1 MDALIL
7 LGENKYIEYKAVYSK
22 TLLKTVSAFANYH
35 DGVIIIGIDDNKQI
49 VGIEDPDRLRLNLEN
64 TINDAIEPRPYYEI
78 EIETYEGLEILLI
91 RVYKG
96 DNTPYLYDK
105 KAYKRLDTAS
115 VPVDRSALDELIL
128 YGKNMTFDMMRAPQ
142 QNLSFVVLN
151 SHLKSRLNLHHVSD
165 DLLITLELK
174 VKDQYNMAAALLS
187 DDNPLQQAN
196 LQLIAYDGNGVAAI
210 KDRLTVMHQSLL
222 KHFED
227 GMAFYYKHINQS
239 EKITTAYRESIA
251 EVPLVAY
258 REALAN
264 LIVHR
269 DYSRPVDG
277 RIEIFDDRIEILSPG
292 GLPLG
297 INESEYLS
305 GRISVP
311 RNRIIA
317 DIFFRLHIIEKL
329 ATGIRR
335 IKEYYQDYRV
345 EPSFII
351 EENSITI
358 VLPKVTQNSPSQP
371 FETTYPIDLTPNE
384 RRILEILKTHKSM
397 TRQQLETALDLK
409 KTQTNT
415 LIQRLKANRLLI
427 QVGSGRS
434 TVYQIAPGET
444 THN

>member
-7 LGENKYIEYKAVYSK
+7 LGENKYIEYKAVYTK
-22 TLLKTVSAFANYH
+22 TLLKTVSAFANFH
-35 DGVIIIGIDDNKQI
+35 DGVIIIGIDDHKQI
-49 VGIEDPDRLRLNLEN
+49 VGIKDPDGLRLNLEN
-64 TINDAIEPRPYYEI
+64 TINDVIEPRPYYEI
-78 EIETYEGLEILLI
+78 EVKNYDGQEILLI

-128 YGKNMTFDMMRAPQ
+128 YGKNMTFDMMRAPEQ
-142 QNLSFVVLN
+142 DLSFAVLN

-187 DDNPLQQAN
+187 DDNSLQQAN
-196 LQLIAYDGNGVAAI
+196 LQLIAYEGTGVAAI
-210 KDRLTVMHQSLL
+210 KDRLTLTHQSLL
-222 KHFED
+222 KHFEQ

-239 EKITTAYRESIA
+239 EKITAAYRKNIA

-258 REALAN
+258 REAVAN

-292 GLPLG
+292 GLPIG

-335 IKEYYQDYRV
+335 IKEYYQDYQV

-358 VLPKVTQNSPSQP
+358 VLPKVNQKMNSQHSN
-371 FETTYPIDLTPNE
+371 TDYLIDLTPNE
-384 RRILEILKTHKSM
+384 KRIIELLKTNNSM
-397 TRQQLETALDLK
+397 TRRELEAALDLK
-409 KTQTNT
+409 KTQTNA
-415 LIQRLKANRLLI
+415 LIQRLKANRLLV

-434 TVYQIAPGET
+434 TVYQIAPGEPVT
-444 THN
+444 

>member
-35 DGVIIIGIDDNKQI
+35 DGVIIIGIDDHKQV
-49 VGIEDPDRLRLNLEN
+49 VGIKDPDGLRLNLEN

-78 EIETYEGLEILLI
+78 DLETHDGKEILLI

-115 VPVDRSALDELIL
+115 VPVDRSALEDLIL
-128 YGKNMTFDMMRAPQ
+128 YGKNMTFDMMKSPE
-142 QNLSFVVLN
+142 QNLAFTVLN
-151 SHLKSRLNLHHVSD
+151 SQLKSRLNLHQVSD

-187 DDNPLQQAN
+187 DDNPLHQAT
-196 LQLIAYDGNGVAAI
+196 LQLIAYDGPGVAAI
-210 KDRLTVMHQSLL
+210 KDRQTLVNQSILR
-222 KHFED
+222 HFEQ
-227 GMAFYYKHINQS
+227 GMAFYQKHINRS
-239 EKITTAYRESIA
+239 EKITDAYRETIA

-258 REALAN
+258 REAVAN
-264 LIVHR
+264 LIAHR
-269 DYSRPVDG
+269 DYSRSVDG
-277 RIEIFDDRIEILSPG
+277 RIEFFADRIEILSPG
-292 GLPLG
+292 GLPIG

-317 DIFFRLHIIEKL
+317 DIFLRLHIIEKL

-335 IKEYYQDYRV
+335 IKEYYQGYQEKPD
-345 EPSFII
+345 FLI

-358 VLPKVTQNSPSQP
+358 VLPKVNQNKNRQHLDSNRL
-371 FETTYPIDLTPNE
+371 DLTPNE
-384 RRILEILKTHKSM
+384 IRIIELLKTHKSM
-397 TRQQLETALDLK
+397 TRRELETALNLK
-409 KTQTNT
+409 KTQTNV
-415 LIQRLKANRLLI
+415 LIHQLRANRQLI
-427 QVGSGRS
+427 QVGSGRGIR
-434 TVYQIAPGET
+434 YQLP
-444 THN
+444 ND

>member
-7 LGENKYIEYKAVYSK
+7 IGENKYIEYKAVYSK

-35 DGVIIIGIDDNKQI
+35 DGVIIIGIDDDKQV
-49 VGIEDPDRLRLNLEN
+49 VGIKDPDGLRLNLEN
-64 TINDAIEPRPYYEI
+64 TINDAIAPRPYYEI
-78 EIETYEGLEILLI
+78 EVETYDGQEILLI

-115 VPVDRSALDELIL
+115 VPVDRSALEELIL
-128 YGKNMTFDMMRAPQ
+128 YGKNMTFDMMKSPE
-142 QNLSFVVLN
+142 QNLVFSVLN
-151 SHLKSRLNLHHVSD
+151 SHLKSRLNLHQVSD

-174 VKDQYNMAAALLS
+174 VKDHYNMAAALLS
-187 DDNPLQQAN
+187 DDNPLHQAN
-196 LQLIAYDGNGVAAI
+196 LQLIAYDGTGVAAI
-210 KDRLTVMHQSLL
+210 KDRQTLTKQSIL
-222 KHFED
+222 KHFEQ
-227 GMAFYYKHINQS
+227 GMAFYQKHINQS
-239 EKITTAYRESIA
+239 EKITAAYRETIA

-258 REALAN
+258 REAVAN

-277 RIEIFDDRIEILSPG
+277 RIEIFADRIEILSPG
-292 GLPLG
+292 GLPIG

-335 IKEYYQDYRV
+335 IKEYYQDYQV
-345 EPSFII
+345 EPSFLI

-358 VLPKVTQNSPSQP
+358 VLPKVNQNRNSQHID
-371 FETTYPIDLTPNE
+371 TANRIDLTPNE
-384 RRILEILKTHKSM
+384 KRIIELLKTHKSM
-397 TRQQLETALDLK
+397 TRRELETALDLK
-409 KTQTNT
+409 KTQTNV
-415 LIQRLKANRLLI
+415 LIQRLKVNRLLI
-427 QVGSGRS
+427 QVGGGRGIK
-434 TVYQIAPGET
+434 YQLPKD
-444 THN
+444 

>member
-1 MDALIL
+1 MDELIL

-35 DGVIIIGIDDNKQI
+35 DGIIIIGIDDQKQI
-49 VGIEDPDRLRLNLEN
+49 VGIKDPDGLRLNLEN

-78 EIETYEGLEILLI
+78 EVKNYDGQEILLI

-115 VPVDRSALDELIL
+115 VPVDRSAFEELIL
-128 YGKNMTFDMMRAPQ
+128 YRRNMTFDMIKSPA
-142 QNLSFVVLN
+142 QNLVFSVLN
-151 SHLKSRLNLHHVSD
+151 SQLKSRLNLHQVTD

-196 LQLIAYDGNGVAAI
+196 IQLIAYDGNGVAAI
-210 KDRLTVMHQSLL
+210 KDRLTLTNQSIL
-222 KHFED
+222 KHFEQ
-227 GMAFYYKHINQS
+227 GMAFYHKHINQS
-239 EKITTAYRESIA
+239 EKITAAYRENIA

-258 REALAN
+258 REAVAN

-292 GLPLG
+292 GLPIG
-297 INESEYLS
+297 INEREYLS

-335 IKEYYQDYRV
+335 IKEYYLDCSV

-358 VLPKVTQNSPSQP
+358 VLPKVNQKMNSQHSN
-371 FETTYPIDLTPNE
+371 TDYLIDLTPNE
-384 RRILEILKTHKSM
+384 KRIIELLKINNSM
-397 TRQQLETALDLK
+397 TRRELEVALNLK
-409 KTQTNT
+409 KTQTNE
-415 LIQRLKANRLLI
+415 LLQRLKANRLLV

-434 TVYQIAPGET
+434 TVYRIASGEPVT
-444 THN
+444 